1 VAVLAIVAGCG
12 GSGASPGCG
21 GAGPASA
28 GCSLVPASSSPR
40 TALKVGL
47 GYIPSVQFAQ
57 FYYADAQGYYRDAG
71 LDVTFQNGN
80 DAELT
85 TLIGQGALD
94 IGISDGTSVIP
105 AASQGIPIKYAA
117 TIYGQFPSVVLAKAT
132 AGITKAADLKGRK
145 LGIPG
150 KYGSSWVMLQALL
163 ASASLTPDDLTLTLY
178 PDFGQAVALS
188 QGQVDAATAFANN
201 EPVQLKLQGIDTT
214 VLHVDQFTPLPG
226 PGLVVGVPTLATKHD
241 ALKAF
246 VAATLRAMTEI
257 KAEPQKGVD
266 ASIAAVPDLG
276 TNPALQ
282 RAILDATIAIWSSPY
297 TDAHGLGAIDTAAW
311 AKSVAFM
318 HSMPDG
324 AVPSPLPAEQLVTTE
339 LLP

>member
-1 VAVLAIVAGCG
+1 VSFVRGVVAGLVVIAMVAGC
-12 GSGASPGCG
+12 SVIAPSP
-21 GAGPASA
+21 SA
-28 GCSLVPASSSPR
+28 R

-57 FYYADAQGYYRDAG
+57 FYYADRQGYYRDAG

-85 TLIGQGALD
+85 TLIGQGAID

-105 AASQGIPIKYAA
+105 AASQGIPLKYVA
-117 TIYGQFPSVVLAKAT
+117 TIYGQFPSVVLAKSTAAIAT
-132 AGITKAADLKGRK
+132 AADLKGRK

-150 KYGSSWVMLQALL
+150 RYGSSWVMLQALL
-163 ASASLTPDDLTLTLY
+163 ASAGLTPDDLTIMLY
-178 PDFGQAVALS
+178 PDYGQAVALS
-188 QGQVDAATAFANN
+188 QGQVEAATGFANN

-214 VLHVDQFTPLPG
+214 VLHVDQIVPLPG
-226 PGLVVGVPTLATKHD
+226 PGLVVGTATLAAKHNT
-241 ALKAF
+241 LKAF

-257 KAEPQKGVD
+257 KADPQKGVD
-266 ASIAAVPDLG
+266 AAIAAVPDLG
-276 TNPALQ
+276 SNPTVQ
-282 RAILDATIAIWSSPY
+282 RAILDATVAIWSSPY

-311 AKSVAFM
+311 AKSVEFM

>member
-1 VAVLAIVAGCG
+1 MSFVRRVIAGLAVIAIVAGCVS
-12 GSGASPGCG
+12 GSASP
-21 GAGPASA
+21 SA
-28 GCSLVPASSSPR
+28 R

-57 FYYADAQGYYRDAG
+57 FYYADRHGYYRDAG

-85 TLIGQGALD
+85 TLIGQGAVD
-94 IGISDGTSVIP
+94 IGISDGTTVIP
-105 AASQGIPIKYAA
+105 AASQGIPIKYVA
-117 TIYGQFPSVVLAKAT
+117 TIYGQFPSVVLAKST
-132 AGITKAADLKGRK
+132 AGISTAADLKGRK

-163 ASASLTPDDLTLTLY
+163 ASAGLTPDDLSISPY
-178 PDFGQAVALS
+178 PDYGQAVALS
-188 QGQVDAATAFANN
+188 QGQVDVATGFANN

-214 VLHVDQFTPLPG
+214 VLHVDQITPLPG
-226 PGLVVGVPTLATKHD
+226 PGLVVGTATLAAKHD
-241 ALKAF
+241 ALRVF

-257 KAEPQKGVD
+257 KADPRKGVD

-276 TNPALQ
+276 TNPAVQ

-311 AKSVAFM
+311 AKSVEFM

-324 AVPSPLPAEQLVTTE
+324 AVPSPRPAEQLVTTE